1 MKNEAREGRLW
12 DKKNAGRCYCISRRM
27 QSTRRHDIYIYIYG
41 RRPLSPTNTG
51 LIYKLWIR
59 PATVHCA
66 LIFFLAF
73 LRFTF
78 ARCTSFSF
86 LEINRIKIFF
96 IKIDPINSS
105 SIVKYLSKTD
115 FSLFA
120 FPSRIYKNSNT
131 MHGEFQQHVY
141 SLLWRRRSPPLNR
154 QFPSRSLILYI
165 DTDLINLYRFTR

>member
-27 QSTRRHDIYIYIYG
+27 QSTRRHDIYIYMVVDPF
-41 RRPLSPTNTG
+41 PLR
-51 LIYKLWIR
+51 IR
-59 PATVHCA
+59 VWFISYESVHCA
-66 LIFFLAF
+66 LIFFLVF

-96 IKIDPINSS
+96 IKIDPVNSS

-131 MHGEFQQHVY
+131 MHGKFQQHVY

>member
-1 MKNEAREGRLW
+1 
-12 DKKNAGRCYCISRRM
+12 M
-27 QSTRRHDIYIYIYG
+27 QGGVIAFHEECSPHDVMIYIYIYG

-86 LEINRIKIFF
+86 LELNRIKIFF

-141 SLLWRRRSPPLNR
+141 SLLWRRRSPSLNR